1 MKIGP
6 QVGGESP
13 LQALTDPT
21 LLGLWHVLQQ
31 DSISLPP
38 PVNRLAG
45 EIARHASENVS
56 GVATNQLERLYRDN
70 LLVPCRQR
78 MQDRYPFGKGSDL
91 SLADFG
97 EIVGYG
103 GLFDK
108 FYTENI
114 DKLVE
119 RGSGQL
125 VWRPD
130 SVDPSPGM
138 LAQFERAERI
148 RQMFFSPGSKT
159 PELEFT
165 VRLSALD
172 PAAKRFYLDIHGQ
185 RFEIVPGAESV
196 GPAQWPG
203 KQAIVDAVFEDWVA
217 APERAIAP
225 SRSAWAWFHVVDAV
239 GPPRLDA
246 PPNGLVSSLQFKTNH
261 HSASAT
267 IEAQNPLR
275 NPFARSDWTGG
286 HFGVNRERNR
296 RPGRALSGVGAI
308 EVGLFGKLPSRG
320 DFLRRRASDA
330 FVDAWDA
337 WLRECLTASREALG
351 ERWLDLYL
359 TSPALALC
367 AVRGTCGPAPVI
379 GTMVPSVDRVGRYF
393 PLTLVANLP
402 ADSNLITAALGSSA
416 FFERAER
423 LVIDTLAVDEV
434 DFERFDEQVVLLADA
449 LEPLLLPPRLV
460 LDSGAAAT
468 VMNDASLPCQIQIG
482 SMGDLHVA
490 FEQMLSARLASLYH
504 PWSLWWTDGSAA
516 VDPSCLI
523 ARGLPNAEA
532 FVALLDGTWDRHRWR
547 FVPATIDTSA
557 TLEMLVDR
565 IDVGVRSAAATDV
578 GLKRSINEDAYIE
591 RAEVG
596 MWAVADGL
604 GGHRDGE
611 VASHMV
617 AMPSRSSP
625 RNRPSK
631 RQSRRLVSDCSE

>member
-1 MKIGP
+1 MACLVRSEKIREQLVKIGP

-38 PVNRLAG
+38 PVNRLAA

-130 SVDPSPGM
+130 SVNPSPGM

-165 VRLSALD
+165 VRLSALN

-185 RFEIVPGAESV
+185 RLDVIPGAESV
-196 GPAQWPG
+196 GPVQWPG

-225 SRSAWAWFHVVDAV
+225 SRSAWAWFHVVDEM

-275 NPFARSDWTGG
+275 NPFARSDWDWRT
-286 HFGVNRERNR
+286 FR
-296 RPGRALSGVGAI
+296 
-308 EVGLFGKLPSRG
+308 
-320 DFLRRRASDA
+320 
-330 FVDAWDA
+330 
-337 WLRECLTASREALG
+337 C
-351 ERWLDLYL
+351 
-359 TSPALALC
+359 
-367 AVRGTCGPAPVI
+367 
-379 GTMVPSVDRVGRYF
+379 
-393 PLTLVANLP
+393 
-402 ADSNLITAALGSSA
+402 
-416 FFERAER
+416 
-423 LVIDTLAVDEV
+423 
-434 DFERFDEQVVLLADA
+434 
-449 LEPLLLPPRLV
+449 EP
-460 LDSGAAAT
+460 
-468 VMNDASLPCQIQIG
+468 
-482 SMGDLHVA
+482 
-490 FEQMLSARLASLYH
+490 
-504 PWSLWWTDGSAA
+504 
-516 VDPSCLI
+516 
-523 ARGLPNAEA
+523 
-532 FVALLDGTWDRHRWR
+532 
-547 FVPATIDTSA
+547 
-557 TLEMLVDR
+557 
-565 IDVGVRSAAATDV
+565 
-578 GLKRSINEDAYIE
+578 
-591 RAEVG
+591 
-596 MWAVADGL
+596 
-604 GGHRDGE
+604 
-611 VASHMV
+611 
-617 AMPSRSSP
+617 
-625 RNRPSK
+625 
-631 RQSRRLVSDCSE
+631 